1 MSQEPDVPRSGGM
14 VPSRGI
20 ESSFIWL
27 AVGIVGLVFLFFLVL
42 GTKSDDKS
50 PAYENGRQINPP
62 SPRNRRESDGK
73 PELGAPEKTE
83 SS

>member
-1 MSQEPDVPRSGGM
+1 M

-27 AVGIVGLVFLFFLVL
+27 VVGILGLVFLFFLVL

-50 PAYENGRQINPP
+50 PAYENDRQINPT
-62 SPRNRRESDGK
+62 SPRNRRESEGQ
-73 PELGAPEKTE
+73 PELGVPEKTE